1 MSEEDHNQIAFN
13 KMGVVIF
20 FFVCVFIFD
29 FYLKN
34 LFIGVIF
41 DTYMRISSMENG
53 EFLSVPHRRFKH
65 YQKSV
70 LKYVSPSVADAYE
83 EDRPK
88 R

>member
-1 MSEEDHNQIAFN
+1 
-13 KMGVVIF
+13 
-20 FFVCVFIFD
+20 
-29 FYLKN
+29 L
-34 LFIGVIF
+34 
-41 DTYMRISSMENG
+41 
-53 EFLSVPHRRFKH
+53 LSVPHRRFKH